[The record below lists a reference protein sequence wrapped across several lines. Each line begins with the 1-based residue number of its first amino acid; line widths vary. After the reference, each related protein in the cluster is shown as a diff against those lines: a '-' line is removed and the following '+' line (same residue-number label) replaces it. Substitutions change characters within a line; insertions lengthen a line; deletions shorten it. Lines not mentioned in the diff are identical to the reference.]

1 MAIGTFATAFKTDA
15 YPIESKHWQG
25 SCKHSPH
32 EPKSTM
38 FNWTYIFSILAVITA
53 VLGFSG
59 LAGASV
65 GIAHT
70 LFALFL
76 GLTIVSLFNE
86 ERRRRL

>member
-1 MAIGTFATAFKTDA
+1 
-15 YPIESKHWQG
+15 
-25 SCKHSPH
+25 
-32 EPKSTM
+32 M